1 MSDKEYVYPEDE
13 YNDATSVVDA
23 PKHESEHADTEA
35 VHTDSV
41 AEDYNAAENKSTAND
56 SKAAKSSSVI
66 AKLLNGFDISLL
78 GKAFKTTKSR
88 VIAIVVVVLVVFSCV
103 QSCTHKAKAVPAPAP
118 AITKP
123 AVSLPS
129 IGLRARVAASNA
141 AAANEAASSNASK
154 ISAMQ
159 QKVNNVATQVSMLGS
174 NQIEMADT
182 LKKMSVAMQEIAKR
196 PVVVAAKPAV
206 KKVVL
211 KKPHKVE
218 PPKLTYHLQAIVPG
232 RAWLQDS
239 RGVIHSVA
247 RGDKLSGYGLIQY
260 LDADHG
266 EVITSL
272 GKVII
277 FPNNA

>member
-23 PKHESEHADTEA
+23 PKHESEHVDTEA
-35 VHTDSV
+35 GHTDSV
-41 AEDYNAAENKSTAND
+41 AEDYNAAENKSTDND

-66 AKLLNGFDISLL
+66 AKLLNSFDVSYL
-78 GKAFKTTKSR
+78 GKAFQTTKSR

-103 QSCTHKAKAVPAPAP
+103 QSCTHKTKAVPAPA
-118 AITKP
+118 IKKP

-129 IGLRARVAASNA
+129 ISLPARVAASNA

-159 QKVNNVATQVSMLGS
+159 QKVNNVAKQVSMLGS

-247 RGDKLSGYGLIQY
+247 RGDKLPGYGLIQY